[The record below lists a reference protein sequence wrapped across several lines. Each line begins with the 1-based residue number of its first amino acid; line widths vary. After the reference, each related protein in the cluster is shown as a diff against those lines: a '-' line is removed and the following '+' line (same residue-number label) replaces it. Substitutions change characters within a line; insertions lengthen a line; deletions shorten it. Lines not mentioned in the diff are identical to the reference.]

1 MILRARLD
9 LSLADFAHGALACV
23 LRASREG
30 LEATIR
36 GACAPRQDA
45 FVCLSVRSGF
55 DVLLGALALPPGDE
69 VLFSAVTIPDLPRI
83 VRAHGL
89 VPVPVDVNP
98 DTLEPDPRAL
108 QRCLSPRARVLV
120 AAHLF
125 GAVAE
130 LDAARAAARAHGLL
144 FVEDCAQS
152 YAPGR
157 SVGSL
162 DSDVRM
168 LSFGPIKTDTALGGG
183 VLWVQDAA
191 LRARMEELQSRL
203 PLQTRG
209 TYAKRVL
216 KYAFLQLLGR
226 EPLFA
231 LFRGYARLRG
241 TSHDAIIGR
250 ATRSFAGGELLERIR
265 RRPSTPQLA
274 LLARRVTHPN
284 LARLRARATLGD
296 EFAHA
301 LPEAM
306 RRPGAGVAEHTH
318 WLFPVL
324 VSRPDEL
331 KTFLW
336 ARGFDATRGT
346 SSLAAVE
353 AAPERSDIQ
362 APRALAIM
370 EQLLFVPVYPEI
382 PAATLER
389 LAIALADYAAVSASP
404 VSVPVPSRAR

>member
-9 LSLADFAHGALACV
+9 LSFADFAHGALACV
-23 LRASREG
+23 LPASRER
-30 LEATIR
+30 LEATVR
-36 GACAPRQDA
+36 AAFAPPQDA
-45 FVCLSVRSGF
+45 LVCLSVRSGF
-55 DVLLGALALPPGDE
+55 DLLLGALALSPGDE

-83 VRAHGL
+83 ARAHGL

-98 DTLEPDPRAL
+98 QTLEPDARAL
-108 QRCLSPRARVLV
+108 QRCVSPRSRLLV
-120 AAHLF
+120 VAHLF
-125 GAVAE
+125 GTVVK
-130 LDAARAAARAHGLL
+130 LDAARAFAREHGLL

-157 SVGSL
+157 SAGSL
-162 DSDVRM
+162 ESDVRM

-183 VLWVQDAA
+183 VLMVRDAA
-191 LRARMEELQSRL
+191 LRARMEERHGHL

-231 LFRGYARLRG
+231 MLRGYARLRG

-265 RRPSTPQLA
+265 RRPSIPQLA
-274 LLARRVTHPN
+274 LLARRLTHPN
-284 LARLRARATLGD
+284 LGRLRARATLGD
-296 EFAHA
+296 EFARA
-301 LPEAM
+301 LPQAM

-324 VSRPDEL
+324 VPRPDEL
-331 KTFLW
+331 KAFLW

-353 AAPERSDIQ
+353 VAPERPEVR
-362 APRALAIM
+362 APHAVDIM
-370 EQLLFVPVYPEI
+370 EQLLFVPVYPEV
-382 PAATLER
+382 PPSALRR
-389 LAIALADYAAVSASP
+389 LAAALADYAEASTSPMSAP
-404 VSVPVPSRAR
+404 APSYAG